1 MLLLSCLTFC
11 GLMDCSLPGFS
22 VHGILQA
29 RILEWVAIHS
39 FRGSSDPGIEPRFS
53 ALKVDSFSLMSPGK
67 PCICRVLGPYQ
78 ISQINRVLGFLCDS
92 AGKEST
98 CKVGDLGSIPGLG
111 RSPGKGNSYPLPYSG
126 LENSM
131 DCIVQGVAKSQ
142 TWLCDFHSLSKEWN
156 SWNWDH
162 RFALIG
168 NDKGKVVAK
177 GIND

>member
-67 PCICRVLGPYQ
+67 PCVCRVLGPYQ
-78 ISQINRVLGFLCDS
+78 ISQINRESWASFVTQLVKNLPAKWETWVQSLGWEDPLEKGTATHS
-92 AGKEST
+92 HILAWR
-98 CKVGDLGSIPGLG
+98 IPWT
-111 RSPGKGNSYPLPYSG
+111 
-126 LENSM
+126 
-131 DCIVQGVAKSQ
+131 V
-142 TWLCDFHSLSKEWN
+142 
-156 SWNWDH
+156 
-162 RFALIG
+162 
-168 NDKGKVVAK
+168 
-177 GIND
+177 